1 MKLSDYA
8 KSKGISYQTAWR
20 MWKRGELKATQL
32 PTGTVIVDVQ
42 KTFEG
47 VVIYTRVSSKEK
59 KNTSALLNAWS
70 QNAIKRGL

>member
-32 PTGTVIVDVQ
+32 PTGRVIVDVQ
-42 KTFEG
+42 KTFE
-47 VVIYTRVSSKEK
+47 
-59 KNTSALLNAWS
+59 
-70 QNAIKRGL
+70 

>member
-1 MKLSDYA
+1 MCYDWRMKLSDYA

-42 KTFEG
+42 KIIEC
-47 VVIYTRVSSKEK
+47 I
-59 KNTSALLNAWS
+59 
-70 QNAIKRGL
+70 IKCLETECD